1 MKKILFLYLTLVSIA
16 FGYNYDDIMLK
27 AQASIFPKIILLDK
41 KIEDKL
47 VDGKIVYTIVYD
59 VTDHLTALS
68 IEKFINKNFKG
79 HLDTYEYK
87 INLVDY
93 ASFSENT
100 EASAIY
106 VLNLKEHV
114 GNIADIA
121 KEKGIISFSYDVNNL
136 RKGLMFSLVIEK
148 STVLYLEKE
157 NLYTKKIDFVD
168 ALLQMV
174 RFVEKDYAYQENM
187 QYQEDIKYLNR
198 LDTERPYAGLFS
210 NVFSYKNKN

>member
-1 MKKILFLYLTLVSIA
+1 MKKILFLYLTLLNIA
-16 FGYNYDDIMLK
+16 FGYNYDDLVLK

-47 VDGKIVYTIVYD
+47 IDGKIVYTIVYD
-59 VTDHLTALS
+59 KTDYDTALS

-79 HLDTYEYK
+79 QLDKYNYEV
-87 INLVDY
+87 NLVDFTN
-93 ASFSENT
+93 FSTQT

-106 VLNLKEHV
+106 VLNLTEHIE
-114 GNIADIA
+114 NIAAIA
-121 KEKGIISFSYDVNNL
+121 REKGIISFSYDINNL
-136 RKGLMFSLVIEK
+136 KRGLMFSLVIEK

-174 RFVEKDYAYQENM
+174 RFVEKDYANQENIL
-187 QYQEDIKYLNR
+187 YNKLNTKN
-198 LDTERPYAGLFS
+198 LYADLL
-210 NVFSYKNKN
+210 YIHK